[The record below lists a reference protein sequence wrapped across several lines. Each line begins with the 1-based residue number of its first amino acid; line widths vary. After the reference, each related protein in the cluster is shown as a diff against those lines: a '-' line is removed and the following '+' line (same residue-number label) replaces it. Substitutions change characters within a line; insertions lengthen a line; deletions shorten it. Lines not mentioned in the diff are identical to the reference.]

1 MSLGTRRIAEGLN
14 SGEEREVG
22 TERAS
27 AEVLEYLG
35 AGPRVGNEAE
45 ALLSPG
51 VEVSREGNSPLNDE

>member
-22 TERAS
+22 TEQAS

-35 AGPRVGNEAE
+35 AGPRVGAEAE
-45 ALLSPG
+45 ALLSPI
-51 VEVSREGNSPLNDE
+51 VEVSREGSPLNDE